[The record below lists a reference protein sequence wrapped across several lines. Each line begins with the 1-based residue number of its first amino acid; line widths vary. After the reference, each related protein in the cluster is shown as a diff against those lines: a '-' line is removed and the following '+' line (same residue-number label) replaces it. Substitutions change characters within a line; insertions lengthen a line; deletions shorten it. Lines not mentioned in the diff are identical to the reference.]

1 MQTKIVQ
8 VQIARFAESF
18 EKEVHQY
25 PRFRYEAINEQLQKW
40 KDYAGQ
46 LHQRLEEARAERD
59 QARQLGREV
68 TLVNSNIEKIA
79 TNLQQQFIPQ
89 METIVN
95 LKTHVASL
103 YQRLGCSDAKA
114 WYHTLVES
122 KEYDQLGPFVSQM
135 MREGQENAAGSD
147 AGAEKRAQVPATA
160 GLATPTLYQL
170 SSNYKRRSQLNKQE

>member
-1 MQTKIVQ
+1 MQVQTKIVQ

-40 KDYAGQ
+40 KDYAGELQ
-46 LHQRLEEARAERD
+46 QKLEEARTERD

-122 KEYDQLGPFVSQM
+122 KEYDQLGPFVSLM
-135 MREGQENAAGSD
+135 MKEGHEKAKAL
-147 AGAEKRAQVPATA
+147 AGAADPRAQVAAPME
-160 GLATPTLYQL
+160 LRTPSIYQL
-170 SSNYKRRSQLNKQE
+170 SSTYKTRSQSK